1 MEGRHKI
8 QLECYSFEMG
18 YNVFITS
25 VGVRTLYV
33 FVKYKMFFPGINMKV
48 WQKKKTKNYN
58 ICPKDNTKPNLYNKS
73 L

>member
-48 WQKKKTKNYN
+48 WQKKK
-58 ICPKDNTKPNLYNKS
+58 NKK
-73 L
+73 LQHLPEGQHET

>member
-1 MEGRHKI
+1 MEKTLLGRLCAFKKVTPSMEGRHKI

-48 WQKKKTKNYN
+48 
-58 ICPKDNTKPNLYNKS
+58 
-73 L
+73 